1 VKFII
6 LQISPTQCDRFEL
19 NDTGRLLHPLPPKLE
34 RAKPR
39 TPIVIPLGNP
49 PPQIPVIQLPPTF
62 TGREFDVIGDV
73 PFHVAAPIDSLLPSN
88 DTIGLSDGPEIDL
101 ASFSIET

>member
-1 VKFII
+1 
-6 LQISPTQCDRFEL
+6 
-19 NDTGRLLHPLPPKLE
+19 LHPLPLKLE

-49 PPQIPVIQLPPTF
+49 HIPVIQLPPTF
-62 TGREFDVIGDV
+62 TAREFDV
-73 PFHVAAPIDSLLPSN
+73 PFHMAAPIGSLLPSN

-101 ASFSIET
+101 ASFSIEI